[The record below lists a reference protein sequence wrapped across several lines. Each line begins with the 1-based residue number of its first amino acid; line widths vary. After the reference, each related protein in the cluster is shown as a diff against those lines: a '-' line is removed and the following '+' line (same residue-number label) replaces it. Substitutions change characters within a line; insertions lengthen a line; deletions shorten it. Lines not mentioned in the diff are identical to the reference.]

1 MLKKEVCVPQNSF
14 KLEET
19 GLIFKHVSRE
29 GNDII

>member
-1 MLKKEVCVPQNSF
+1 MLKKVICVPQNSF

-19 GLIFKHVSRE
+19 GLILQRVSRE

>member
-1 MLKKEVCVPQNSF
+1 MLKKKICVPQNSF

-19 GLIFKHVSRE
+19 GLNFKRVSRE